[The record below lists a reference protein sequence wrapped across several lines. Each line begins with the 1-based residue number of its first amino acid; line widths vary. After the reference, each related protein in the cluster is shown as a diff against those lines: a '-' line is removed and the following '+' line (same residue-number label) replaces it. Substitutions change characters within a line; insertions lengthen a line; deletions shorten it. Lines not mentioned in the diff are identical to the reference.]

1 MTEASPF
8 LQKRVRQY
16 AYIDLGQTIAQYY
29 REARLLHERHLLL
42 YQGYAIFRDR
52 WPTSNFTA
60 TEVFLILDPM
70 MTKLMYIFYT
80 SFMIW

>member
-1 MTEASPF
+1 MTKASPF
-8 LQKRVRQY
+8 LQKCIFQY
-16 AYIDLGQTIAQYY
+16 AYIDLRQTVAQYY
-29 REARLLHERHLLL
+29 REACLLHEQHLLL
-42 YQGYAIFRDR
+42 YQGYTIFRDR

-70 MTKLMYIFYT
+70 MMKLMYIFYT